1 MEIVTS
7 GVENARELDAVIDSV
22 AAEGIYLAHDTGFGE
37 QETRK
42 FIEYCL
48 RGGYPQLLAIED
60 GRIVG
65 WCDVVPG
72 ARRSRGCLGL
82 GVLKEYRGRGFGK
95 QLLAAALA
103 AGFRVF
109 RSIELSVRADNARA
123 IALYRAFGFCEYRP
137 LMPQRTQ
144 SRGRVIRM
152 RCKR

>member
-1 MEIVTS
+1 MEIVAS
-7 GVENARELDAVIDSV
+7 VLENARELDAVIDSV

-72 ARRSRGCLGL
+72 VRRSRGCLGL
-82 GVLKEYRGRGFGK
+82 GVLQDYRGRGFGK
-95 QLLAAALA
+95 RLLAAGLD
-103 AGFRVF
+103 AGFQVF
-109 RSIELSVRADNARA
+109 RTIELSVRADNARA
-123 IALYRAFGFCEYRP
+123 IALYRAFGFHEYRP
-137 LMPQRTQ
+137 LIPQRTQ
-144 SRGRVIRM
+144 SRGRIIRM